1 MGSEYQ
7 SPICFFNP
15 SKDSLTVWST
25 FPAIHKFR
33 DKFRESCISP
43 DKHVNNP
50 GYKYTL
56 RWPFHIKY
64 KLQKFRA
71 HKDSTGP
78 IAHKDSTGPIAHKK
92 STGPIAHKDSTGL
105 IAHKNSTGPIAHK
118 KSTGPIAHKKST
130 GIISV
135 NKKIFLFLIKF
146 KMVSR
151 QPKYMYTKRWW
162 NIPVA
167 FTGGTS

>member
-105 IAHKNSTGPIAHK
+105 IAHK

-130 GIISV
+130 GRISV